1 MKSRAP
7 TSFRAFTLVEVL
19 VSLAIFSLAA
29 VALSSAYLNVISGYR
44 DSETQRVRHENWS
57 LVRLQILIEPDRDII
72 ESGGQIT
79 LPDNTSLRWTANI
92 EPTELADLF
101 ALELNGEITGAE
113 AWSQSERLMLFRPDW
128 SDPGERDQ
136 LRETNRQRFSENR
149 AP

>member
-1 MKSRAP
+1 MKSRLP
-7 TSFRAFTLVEVL
+7 SSFRAFTLVEVL

-44 DSETQRVRHENWS
+44 DSETQRDRHENWS
-57 LVRLQILIEPDRDII
+57 LVRLQVLIEPDRDAI

-79 LPDNTSLRWTANI
+79 LPDNTSLRWTASI
-92 EPTELADLF
+92 ESTELANLF
-101 ALELNGEITGAE
+101 ALELSGEIAGDEGWT
-113 AWSQSERLMLFRPDW
+113 QHERMMLFRPEW

-149 AP
+149 TP

>member
-1 MKSRAP
+1 MKSRLP
-7 TSFRAFTLVEVL
+7 SSFRAFTLVEVL

-44 DSETQRVRHENWS
+44 DSETQRERHENWS
-57 LVRLQILIEPDRDII
+57 LVRLQVLIEPDRDAI

-79 LPDNTSLRWTANI
+79 LPDNTSLRWTASI
-92 EPTELADLF
+92 ESTELANLF
-101 ALELNGEITGAE
+101 ALELSGEIAGE
-113 AWSQSERLMLFRPDW
+113 DGWSQNERLMLFRPEW